1 MKMTCTYN
9 HPREFWERLKGLL
22 PRPVKLKTNNW
33 CAWFVH
39 IKEHKGELVLDDG
52 WFKFA
57 EVHELKPEDVLVF
70 KVKDDSWMEVEI
82 FDSNTSTKR
91 VIFCADHP

>member
-1 MKMTCTYN
+1 
-9 HPREFWERLKGLL
+9 
-22 PRPVKLKTNNW
+22 
-33 CAWFVH
+33 VH
-39 IKEHKGELVLDDG
+39 IKEYKGELVLVDG

-57 EVHELKPEDVLVF
+57 EVHKLKTDDKSF